1 MKKYFALLL
10 IAAIVS
16 CKKDTDVHQDTTTVK
31 PDTVTTA
38 KSSNNLYIKEKSLYS
53 KEFIASLEA
62 QPYPGGIKV
71 IDNYVIADNDTIY
84 FPETLKLKTN
94 YKFTGFTNTAFYQL
108 DVTRENLTTLKY
120 SFSLAKNEKPVYEK
134 KGTAHLG
141 GLFFLAGEAGEDEE
155 SGEGYISTQYTDEK
169 LEEMFIIKIGEPDD
183 KGVLRATVETAGN
196 DKSIPQ
202 EVNAGITLRESK

>member
-10 IAAIVS
+10 IGAVIS
-16 CKKDTDVHQDTTTVK
+16 CKKDANVQQDTVTVK

-38 KSSNNLYIKEKSLYS
+38 KSSDNLYIKDKSLYS

-62 QPYPGGIKV
+62 QPYPGGLKV

-94 YKFTGFTNTAFYQL
+94 YKFTGFTNSAFYQL
-108 DVTRENLTTLKY
+108 DVTRESLASLKY

-134 KGTAHLG
+134 KGMAHLG
-141 GLFFLAGEAGEDEE
+141 GMFFLADEAGEDEE
-155 SGEGYISTQYTDEK
+155 SGEGYLSTQYTDEK
-169 LEEMFIIKIGEPDD
+169 LEDMFIIKIGEPDD
-183 KGVLRATVETAGN
+183 KGVLRATISTAGN
-196 DKSIPQ
+196 DKTIPQ
-202 EVNAGITLRESK
+202 EVNAGITLRESR